1 MASKEVPILRIPDTA
16 TVKFTIENRG
26 YVGGDWERN
35 IGGMKSDRRITFEG
49 EATHEICAALIDAI
63 GRIAD

>member
-1 MASKEVPILRIPDTA
+1 MENEDIPILRIPDTV

-26 YVGGDWERN
+26 CVGGDWERN
-35 IGGMKSDRRITFEG
+35 VGGMNSDRRITFEG